1 MEHDYDI
8 RFNRQEPTPE
18 DIRAHQ
24 DFDALLEQLAAN
36 PTPPQAKIRRLFSL
50 WASVAAAVAIVL
62 GAYFLLRPG
71 SSSLS
76 PTEYFA
82 QRPFIDPPLAQTSIP
97 PFVLSTQS
105 EDYIDQALLQDDET
119 RVLVS
124 RMQLAN
130 DRSAR
135 PVQLHHRTLDEV
147 SDFFLAGIPMDYDSS
162 GNFLQLDATAIIDL
176 YATAGGE
183 RIQLVDETS
192 YGMEFGTTVT
202 AATDGSL
209 PLFFLYQ
216 LDTSSRRWEYL
227 SEIPAEVQNEANSP
241 LADLAIVQDRQRLA
255 QDYARRINDLEN
267 GNFNRIAP
275 PTPPLNSSEGR
286 PTLQLDFLNELEL
299 AEGSNVGAEELA
311 QLNVRGDWQITP
323 ELPLIPE
330 NAFSVVWEQ
339 VKLVK
344 LSSDRYELTL
354 INPQRQERLIIRP
367 IWQNEE
373 RYISEQNRYLE
384 HLSDYETAAADWLD
398 NREAEMAALV
408 QQRDAALT
416 AADQAIADYL
426 ASLPEEEASRLR
438 RRVVNFQ
445 MELNALGTFAIAQS
459 FVPDTPKREVQVKD
473 EAGQAI
479 NGQVL
484 YLDDGQHNTLYR
496 YYAEP
501 ELELP
506 LDENSVLWTVDEAG
520 QLKMAKGNGQSATIA
535 TRNLGPLPQNVA
547 DMRALLKEQE

>member
-1 MEHDYDI
+1 MEQDYDI
-8 RFNRQEPTPE
+8 RFNRQELRSE

-24 DFDALLEQLAAN
+24 DFDALLEQFAAT
-36 PTPPQAKIRRLFSL
+36 PTPPQAKVRRLIPL
-50 WASVAAAVAIVL
+50 WASVAAAVAIVF
-62 GAYFLLRPG
+62 GAYFLLRPD

-97 PFVLSTQS
+97 PFVLTTQS

-119 RVLVS
+119 RLLVS

-147 SDFFLAGIPMDYDSS
+147 SDFFLAGIPMDYDSA

-176 YATAGGE
+176 FATAGGE
-183 RIQLVDETS
+183 RIQLVNETS
-192 YGMEFGTTVT
+192 YGMEVGTTIT

-241 LADLAIVQDRQRLA
+241 LLDLAIVQDRQRLA

-275 PTPPLNSSEGR
+275 PTPPLNSAEGR

-384 HLSDYETAAADWLD
+384 QLSAYEAAAAEWLD
-398 NREAEMAALV
+398 NRGAEMAALV

-416 AADQAIADYL
+416 AADQAIAEYL
-426 ASLPEEEASRLR
+426 AGLPEEEASRLR
-438 RRVVNFQ
+438 RREVNFQ

-459 FVPDTPKREVQVKD
+459 FVPNTPKREVEVKD
-473 EAGQAI
+473 EAGQTI

-506 LDENSVLWTVDEAG
+506 LDENSMLWTVDEAG

-547 DMRALLKEQE
+547 AMRELLKGQE